1 MGSLPNRSSFP
12 QPCFRCD
19 LDRMVR
25 EVYGDVNSKNGDDSD
40 GFLTHFDSGMF
51 GESGDVV
58 TLLHQ
63 VLKIHLKLM
72 NPQVPPSPILT
83 LTSHLY
89 IPSVHNLNFLL
100 QTRLR

>member
-58 TLLHQ
+58 TASSPVPAASGAENAPKSHESTATSESDSDLDLPPLHL
-63 VLKIHLKLM
+63 VG
-72 NPQVPPSPILT
+72 S
-83 LTSHLY
+83 
-89 IPSVHNLNFLL
+89 
-100 QTRLR
+100 